1 MRITNYPDLQ
11 WYEKKKKIE
20 QVAEVLKVRE
30 QVWKFYKE
38 DDN

>member
-11 WYEKKKKIE
+11 WYEKKKIIE